1 MLWMPISMWMF
12 ACGDKEDTGAEIVLD
27 DPATF
32 TQIEEELIKVSC
44 AFASCHAVGAG
55 GIVLNGEDDYDR
67 LVNQPSYAMP
77 DEVLIVPNDVDASY
91 FFHKLVTGT
100 NIDGDI
106 MSPGQGISDYQEA
119 LLRSWISEG
128 APNN

>member
-1 MLWMPISMWMF
+1 MIWMWML
-12 ACGDKEDTGAEIVLD
+12 ACGEKEDTGFTLD
-27 DPATF
+27 EPATF
-32 TQIEEELIKVSC
+32 EQIENEIVKVSC
-44 AFASCHAVGAG
+44 AFGSCHAVGAG

-77 DEVLIVPNDVDASY
+77 DQILVVPGDVENSY
-91 FFHKLVTGT
+91 FFHKLVTGN

-106 MSPGQGISDYQEA
+106 MAPNQGISNYQEA

-128 APNN
+128 AQNN

>member
-1 MLWMPISMWMF
+1 MIWMWIL
-12 ACGDKEDTGAEIVLD
+12 ACGEKEDTGMTLD
-27 DPATF
+27 EPATF
-32 TQIEEELIKVSC
+32 QQIESELIKVSC
-44 AFASCHAVGAG
+44 TFGSCHAVGAG

-77 DEVLIVPNDVDASY
+77 DQILVVPGDVESSY
-91 FFHKLVTGT
+91 FFHKLVTGD

-106 MSPGQGISDYQEA
+106 MAPNQGISSYQEA
-119 LLRSWISEG
+119 LLRSWILEG

>member
-1 MLWMPISMWMF
+1 MWIWLLLLLL
-12 ACGDKEDTGAEIVLD
+12 ACGDKEDTGIVLD
-27 DPATF
+27 APATF
-32 TQIEEELIKVSC
+32 QQIESEIVKVSC
-44 AFASCHAVGAG
+44 AFGSCHAVGAG

-77 DEVLIVPNDVDASY
+77 EQILVVPGDVEASY

-106 MSPGQGISDYQEA
+106 MAPNQGISAYQEA
-119 LLRSWISEG
+119 LLRSWITDG
-128 APNN
+128 AQNN

>member
-1 MLWMPISMWMF
+1 MVVWLWLLG
-12 ACGDKEDTGAEIVLD
+12 CEDKEDTAAITLE

-32 TQIEEELIKVSC
+32 QQIEEELIKVSC

-67 LVNQPSYAMP
+67 LVNQPSS
-77 DEVLIVPNDVDASY
+77 VLPNEILVIPGDVEGSY
-91 FFHKLVTGT
+91 FFHKLVTGE
-100 NIDGDI
+100 NIDGGI
-106 MSPGQGISDYQEA
+106 MAPSQGVSEYQEA

-128 APNN
+128 AQHN

>member
-1 MLWMPISMWMF
+1 MIWMWML
-12 ACGDKEDTGAEIVLD
+12 ACGEKEDTGVTLD
-27 DPATF
+27 EPATF
-32 TQIEEELIKVSC
+32 EQIENEIVKVSC
-44 AFASCHAVGAG
+44 AFGSCHAVGAG

-77 DEVLIVPNDVDASY
+77 DQILVVPGDVENSY
-91 FFHKLVTGT
+91 FFHKLVTGN

-106 MSPGQGISDYQEA
+106 MAPNQGISDYQEA

-128 APNN
+128 AQNN

>member
-77 DEVLIVPNDVDASY
+77 DEFLIVPNDVDASY
-91 FFHKLVTGT
+91 FFHKLVTGN

-106 MSPGQGISDYQEA
+106 MSPGQGISDYQES
-119 LLRSWISEG
+119 LLISWISEG